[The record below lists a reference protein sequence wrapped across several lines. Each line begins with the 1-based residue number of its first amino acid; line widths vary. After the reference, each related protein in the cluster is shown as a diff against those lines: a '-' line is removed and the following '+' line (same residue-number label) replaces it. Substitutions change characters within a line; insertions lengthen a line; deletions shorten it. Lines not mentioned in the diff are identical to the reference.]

1 MEFQRL
7 ELLIGEEKLN
17 ELKNKTVLV
26 LGIGG
31 VGGYVVEALAR
42 SAIGHLILI
51 DYDKVDITNIN
62 RQIIATH
69 DTIGMNKVDC
79 FKERIKSINP
89 SCLVEV
95 YNMFYDE
102 TKNDLIFKES
112 IDYIVDCC
120 DSINSK
126 VSIIKE
132 ANTRN
137 IPIISCMGTGNKFH
151 PELLKFSKLKNTS
164 YDPLAKKMRYLLKDD
179 KNCLN
184 TMVIYSEESPVK
196 GLDKIGST
204 SFVPSVAGLMLASYV
219 INQFIEGGNNEIS

>member
-1 MEFQRL
+1 MEFERL
-7 ELLIGEEKLN
+7 ELLIGEAKLN

-31 VGGYVVEALAR
+31 VGGYVVEALSR

-51 DYDKVDITNIN
+51 DYDKVDIANIN

-102 TKNDLIFKES
+102 TKNDLIFQES

-132 ANTRN
+132 ANARN
-137 IPIISCMGTGNKFH
+137 IPIISSMGTGNKFQ

-219 INQFIEGGNNEIS
+219 INEFIGGE

>member
-26 LGIGG
+26 LGVGG
-31 VGGYVVEALAR
+31 VGGYVIEGLTR

-89 SCLVEV
+89 NCLVDT
-95 YNMFYDE
+95 YNIFYDE
-102 TKNDLIFKES
+102 TKNDLIFS
-112 IDYIVDCC
+112 NTIDYIVDCC

-132 ANTRN
+132 ANKRN
-137 IPIISCMGTGNKFH
+137 IPIISCMGTGNKFQ

-179 KNCLN
+179 KECLN
-184 TMVIYSEESPVK
+184 TMVIYSSEIPIKVLE
-196 GLDKIGST
+196 KIGST

-219 INQFIEGGNNEIS
+219 VNDFIKGGK

>member
-51 DYDKVDITNIN
+51 DYDKVDVTNIN

-69 DTIGMNKVDC
+69 DTIGRKKIDC

-89 SCLVEV
+89 NCLVDT

-102 TKNDLIFKES
+102 TKNDLIHL
-112 IDYIVDCC
+112 
-120 DSINSK
+120 
-126 VSIIKE
+126 
-132 ANTRN
+132 
-137 IPIISCMGTGNKFH
+137 IPFF
-151 PELLKFSKLKNTS
+151 LFL
-164 YDPLAKKMRYLLKDD
+164 
-179 KNCLN
+179 
-184 TMVIYSEESPVK
+184 
-196 GLDKIGST
+196 
-204 SFVPSVAGLMLASYV
+204 
-219 INQFIEGGNNEIS
+219 

>member
-26 LGIGG
+26 LGVGG
-31 VGGYVVEALAR
+31 VGGYVIEGLAR

-69 DTIGMNKVDC
+69 NTIGMNKVDC
-79 FKERIKSINP
+79 FKKRIKSINP
-89 SCLVEV
+89 SCLVDT
-95 YNMFYDE
+95 YNMFYDD

-126 VSIIKE
+126 ISIIKE
-132 ANTRN
+132 ANKRN
-137 IPIISCMGTGNKFH
+137 ISIISCMGTGNKFQ

-184 TMVIYSEESPVK
+184 TMVIYSSESPIK
-196 GLDKIGST
+196 GLEKIGST

-219 INQFIEGGNNEIS
+219 VNDFIKGGK